1 MQPSRAQAPSSSSPL
16 GVSHFAYLPLVP
28 GFPPAAGFFFVPGF
42 FLAAIVAHLL
52 LSALSDPALLLRYRP
67 LGAGLL
73 SFCTAGA
80 STAGGSAPAHA
91 THSFSSTARSA
102 SPRLSPSRSP
112 QTNQAH
118 FRHDFFLLFMD
129 SDFSDFVY
137 PRAESCAGAKNA
149 RLSGLSSVSPLCR
162 QKEVNERKQDDL
174 LTV

>member
-1 MQPSRAQAPSSSSPL
+1 MQPSRAQAASSSSPL
-16 GVSHFAYLPLVP
+16 SVRHGAYLPLVL

-52 LSALSDPALLLRYRP
+52 LSALSGLALLPRYLP
-67 LGAGLL
+67 LVAGLL
-73 SFCTAGA
+73 SFYTAGA
-80 STAGGSAPAHA
+80 STAGGSAPAPA
-91 THSFSSTARSA
+91 THSCSSTA
-102 SPRLSPSRSP
+102 RSP

-137 PRAESCAGAKNA
+137 PRSFPLAGAKNA
-149 RLSGLSSVSPLCR
+149 RLSGLSSVFPLCR
-162 QKEVNERKQDDL
+162 QNERKQDDL